1 MTVGFGRRVRPAW
14 HWALVAYDRAYRLV
28 HGLDRSRAQV
38 GPALCVAVRQG
49 RRARTL
55 PDGTRLA
62 PGIRVGELHLAN
74 ARLAALH
81 GDGLSPLAVGLEF
94 RRRLLASLAELARLC
109 APAGPLADVRA
120 FCAVTVFHRGLA
132 RLGFAPERD
141 GLVWPGLVAAY
152 QRALLAT
159 LHPGG
164 GARLRRPTYGRA
176 RRLWITREALL
187 ARYGPGAAPERE
199 ALDR

>member
-74 ARLAALH
+74 TRLAALH

-164 GARLRRPTYGRA
+164 GVRRGRPPWGRA

-187 ARYGPGAAPERE
+187 ARYGYGAARPPE

>member
-1 MTVGFGRRVRPAW
+1 MTVGLGRRVRPAW
-14 HWALVAYDRAYRLV
+14 HWLLMAYDRAYRLA

-38 GPALCVAVRQG
+38 GPALCVGVHPS

-55 PDGTRLA
+55 PDGTRLERGA
-62 PGIRVGELHLAN
+62 PVGELHLAN

-81 GDGLSPLAVGLEF
+81 VAGRSPLGVGLEF
-94 RRRLLASLAELARLC
+94 RRRLLSSLAELARRC
-109 APAGPLADVRA
+109 ALAGPLEDVRA

-141 GLVWPGLVAAY
+141 GLAWPGLVAAY
-152 QRALLAT
+152 QRALLAS
-159 LHPGG
+159 LHPAGG
-164 GARLRRPTYGRA
+164 RRPGRSTYGRA

-187 ARYGPGAAPERE
+187 ARYGQGAHRRRG
-199 ALDR
+199 ALGR